1 MTDPIDDKLIERARS
16 QLYTAVLADT
26 LDAFGFHEQATHPSI
41 RPLDDALIV
50 CGRARTG
57 LYMEIHHDDPAVNIY
72 EKEIDLVDD
81 LRPGDVAVFACS
93 GNLRIAPWGEL
104 LSTAAHARGAVGC
117 VTDGLVRDVRA
128 IREMRFPVFS
138 GGIGPLDTRHRGM
151 MMEADV
157 PARIGGVKVKSGDLI
172 FGDVDGL
179 VVLPK
184 EIAADVVAKAS
195 DKVAAENMT
204 RDELAKGMLLREVYE
219 KYGVL

>member
-1 MTDPIDDKLIERARS
+1 MTDVIDDTLIERARK

-26 LDAFGFHEQATHPSI
+26 LDAFDFHEQATHPSI
-41 RPLDDALIV
+41 RPLDEGLIL

-157 PARIGGVKVKSGDLI
+157 PARIGGVKVESGDLI

-179 VVLPK
+179 VVLPQ
-184 EIAADVVAKAS
+184 EIAADVVAKAEE
-195 DKVAAENMT
+195 KVAAENMT
-204 RDELAKGMLLREVYE
+204 RDELARGMLLKEVYE

>member
-1 MTDPIDDKLIERARS
+1 MTNAIDDTLIERARS

-26 LDAFGFHEQATHPSI
+26 LDAFGFHEQATQPSI
-41 RPLDDALIV
+41 RPLDDGLIL

-57 LYMEIHHDDPAVNIY
+57 LYMEIHHDDPAVNVY

-104 LSTAAHARGAVGC
+104 LSTAAQARGAVGC

-157 PARIGGVKVKSGDLI
+157 PARIGGVKVESGDLI

-184 EIAADVVAKAS
+184 KIAADVIARAD
-195 DKVAAENMT
+195 DKVAAENTT
-204 RDELAKGMLLREVYE
+204 RDELRSGMLLKDVF
-219 KYGVL
+219 KKHGVL

>member
-1 MTDPIDDKLIERARS
+1 MTAAIDDKLIGQARS
-16 QLYTAVLADT
+16 KLYTAVLSDT
-26 LDAFGFHEQATHPSI
+26 LDSFGVHEQATHPSI
-41 RPLDDALIV
+41 RPLDDTLV
-50 CGRARTG
+50 LCGRARTG

-81 LRPGDVAVFACS
+81 LRPDDVAVFACS

-104 LSTAAHARGAVGC
+104 LSTAAYARGASGC

-128 IREMRFPVFS
+128 IRAMCFPVFS

-157 PARIGGVKVKSGDLI
+157 PVRVGGVKVRCGDLI

-179 VVLPK
+179 VAVPQ
-184 EIAADVVAKAS
+184 EIAADVITKAME
-195 DKVAAENMT
+195 KVAAENTT
-204 RDELAKGMLLREVYE
+204 RDELKKGMLLKEVYA
-219 KYGVL
+219 KHGVL